1 MTNEEQIERLRP
13 KEIELVSRMMNA
25 EEGIERSLKRMAETD
40 STIRLT
46 TLANRYMAYSLE
58 RDKMLQEIDR
68 LRQTILMLL

>member
-25 EEGIERSLKRMAETD
+25 EEGIERSLKRMADTD

>member
-58 RDKMLQEIDR
+58 RDKMLKELDS